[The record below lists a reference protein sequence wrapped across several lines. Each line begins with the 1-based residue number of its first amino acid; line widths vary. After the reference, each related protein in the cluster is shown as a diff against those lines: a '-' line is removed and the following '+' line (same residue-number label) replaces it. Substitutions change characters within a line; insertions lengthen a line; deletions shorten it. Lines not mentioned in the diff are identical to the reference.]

1 MTFKFDPMPGATLY
15 RQGAEA
21 RLFLGEYQGCP
32 ALAKHRFPK
41 SYRHPKL
48 DEQLT
53 KERLKAEV
61 RSLVRCKTLGIR
73 TPTIY
78 FTDAETGVIVM
89 EYLDNAITT
98 KDYIIQRMSVKPY
111 DVNPEKHPELEQLA
125 RKIGRI
131 LGRLHSN
138 NLIHGDLTTSNMLI
152 ENDGEITLI
161 DFGLGYAEG
170 SVEDKGVD
178 IYVLERALVSTH
190 PNSESLFQIMREAY
204 NEEFKNKKE
213 REEII
218 KKYEEIR
225 LRGRKRTMLG

>member
-1 MTFKFDPMPGATLY
+1 MG
-15 RQGAEA
+15 
-21 RLFLGEYQGCP
+21 
-32 ALAKHRFPK
+32 
-41 SYRHPKL
+41 
-48 DEQLT
+48 
-53 KERLKAEV
+53 
-61 RSLVRCKTLGIR
+61 
-73 TPTIY
+73 
-78 FTDAETGVIVM
+78 
-89 EYLDNAITT
+89 T
-98 KDYIIQRMSVKPY
+98 KDYIIQRMSVNPY
-111 DVNPEKHPELEQLA
+111 DVNPEKNPELEQLA

-190 PNSESLFQIMREAY
+190 PNSESLFQI
-204 NEEFKNKKE
+204 KKE

-218 KKYEEIR
+218 IKYEEIR